1 MEIILVRHTT
11 PAVAVGQCY
20 GQLDCG
26 LTKNAATEMART
38 KELLSQYVKENVKI
52 YSSTLKRCALLAQH
66 LSDKH
71 KPIYEERLKE
81 LHFGDWEGKAWDS
94 IKDDRYHFWF
104 QDFANRRPPNGE
116 SLQDLYSRV
125 EDFKE
130 ELLATGEKQVVLVTH
145 SGVIRCF
152 LRMVMQFPLS
162 KLYSLPLN
170 YGSLSKLKLH
180 KKNDNL
186 NKIAAFNIF

>member
-1 MEIILVRHTT
+1 MEIILVRHTS

-26 LTKNAATEMART
+26 LTKNATAEMART
-38 KELLSQYVKENVKI
+38 KELFSQYTKPNVKI
-52 YSSTLKRCALLAQH
+52 YSSPLKRCALLAQH
-66 LSDKH
+66 LADNEE
-71 KPIYEERLKE
+71 PTYEERLKE

-94 IKDDRYHFWF
+94 VKDERYHFWF

-116 SLQDLYSRV
+116 SLLDLYSRV
-125 EDFKE
+125 EEFKE
-130 ELLATGEKQVVLVTH
+130 ELMIKGEEQVVLVTH

-170 YGSLSKLKLH
+170 YGSLTRLKLH
-180 KKNDNL
+180 KKSDSL
-186 NKIAAFNIF
+186 NKITAFNIS